1 MSHISQKSQVMW
13 CQWGVNRLL
22 STNHPVYNHPHSLYD
37 YLPVV
42 LLDPDQ
48 LVDGELDMV
57 VEIVLLIMLVGGSG
71 SYHWC

>member
-1 MSHISQKSQVMW
+1 MIVM
-13 CQWGVNRLL
+13 
-22 STNHPVYNHPHSLYD
+22 
-37 YLPVV
+37 VV

-48 LVDGELDMV
+48 LYKMDGELDMV